1 MTNVSKAFKYIKA
14 LCFITL
20 SVFALLIIAY
30 VSCILLQTVNSST
43 LNHLGELCATL
54 ASYLIYVCYY
64 LSHIS
69 FSVTSISCAVICLH
83 EHTIKYFLKP
93 FVIVNLLITLIYHFV
108 ISHGF

>member
-20 SVFALLIIAY
+20 SFFALLIIAY
-30 VSCILLQTVNSST
+30 VGCILFQTANSST
-43 LNHLGELCATL
+43 LNHLGELCATF
-54 ASYLIYVCYY
+54 ASYLIYGCYY

-69 FSVTSISCAVICLH
+69 FSVTSILCAVIYLH
-83 EHTIKYFLKP
+83 EHTIKYFFKP